1 MNKFQKFSNYL
12 IKFLWLLTFIL
23 LIFIDRNNIF
33 MVISTILLLIIISFV
48 TIVRSLNS
56 RNEWRKMINDGD
68 VEVKDKINF

>member
-1 MNKFQKFSNYL
+1 
-12 IKFLWLLTFIL
+12 
-23 LIFIDRNNIF
+23 
-33 MVISTILLLIIISFV
+33 MVLIIISFV

>member
-1 MNKFQKFSNYL
+1 MNKYQKFSNNL

-23 LIFIDRNNIF
+23 LIFIDRKNIF
-33 MVISTILLLIIISFV
+33 MVISTILLLLVISFV
-48 TIVRSLNS
+48 TIIRSLNS